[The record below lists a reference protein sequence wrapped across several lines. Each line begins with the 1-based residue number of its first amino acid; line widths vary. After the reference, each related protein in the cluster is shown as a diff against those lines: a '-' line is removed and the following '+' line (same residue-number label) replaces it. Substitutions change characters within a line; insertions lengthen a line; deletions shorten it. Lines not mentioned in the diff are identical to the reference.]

1 MCGSTSISV
10 QNYSHQAS
18 GVDRSVSR
26 RLGLILLPVILGYLA
41 FGIWFASVPFVKP
54 DDIWEIARAKYYAEN
69 LKQGEPLLPE
79 VVSPYFAHM
88 YDGIPLSQGFMWLKT
103 SSMALFIRLLPNQE
117 ILALRMAMFC
127 WSLILCLTTYG
138 LARAMNFDKDVALL
152 SVMWLIVAPEFFTQ
166 IHSSRT
172 ELMLTACYCIILSLF
187 FRCQHLK
194 GVKTTLLTA
203 ALGLLAWAPAILVHP
218 SGLYIPATILILYLL
233 LHRDS
238 IFTLRT
244 AILGGMVVLGAI
256 LYLAILLAP
265 AQNAAMTGGGNFLV
279 QQGPPILTRNL
290 WHFVKTPL
298 HFYQKLS
305 EWSVLSKPVSLVWLL
320 LAGFAFR
327 KLFFHTGGASAM
339 TGKTIVVVGLVPI
352 AVLYLFSGSYGQFN
366 VTLFPVASV
375 VLGRYSASALL
386 DNNMKS
392 VSVRFQLVALSLL
405 MLFSN
410 FWCIPS
416 MNSYAR
422 DFRDLQSELRDS
434 IPNNASVV
442 GTALYY
448 LNFKN
453 QQYASSSWLYENIG
467 RSGQSFADGIRA
479 LGASHI
485 IVDDHFLGMA
495 IRGREKDWVDE
506 MVVFLSTECTI
517 IRTLSA
523 NLYLKGHVLAP
534 VRYPETWRYPL
545 MEVNR
550 LRKIEIYRVTSAA
563 RQ

>member
-1 MCGSTSISV
+1 MHGLTSISV
-10 QNYSHQAS
+10 QNHSHKALGADHS
-18 GVDRSVSR
+18 AFR

-41 FGIWFASVPFVKP
+41 FGICFASVPFVKP
-54 DDIWEIARAKYYAEN
+54 DDIWEIARAIYYADN
-69 LKQGEPLLPE
+69 LKQAEPLLPE
-79 VVSPYFAHM
+79 VVSPYFAHIF
-88 YDGIPLSQGFMWLKT
+88 DGSALGQGFMWLKT
-103 SSMALFIRLLPNQE
+103 ASMALSVRLLPHQE

-127 WSLILCLTTYG
+127 WSMVLCLTTYG

-152 SVMWLIVAPEFFTQ
+152 SVMWLIVVPEFFTQ

-172 ELMLTACYCIILSLF
+172 ELMLTACYCIVLILFLK
-187 FRCQHLK
+187 CQHLTGLRAK
-194 GVKTTLLTA
+194 LFTA
-203 ALGLLAWAPAILVHP
+203 ALGLLTWAPAILVHP
-218 SGLYIPATILILYLL
+218 SGLYIPAAIFFLYLL

-244 AILGGMVVLGAI
+244 AILTCMVVLGAV

-265 AQNAAMTGGGNFLV
+265 AQSAAITGGGNFLV

-320 LAGFAFR
+320 LAAFAFW
-327 KLFFHTGGASAM
+327 KLFFHPGGASAM
-339 TGKTIVVVGLVPI
+339 MGKTIVVAGLVPI

-366 VTLFPVASV
+366 VTVFPVASV
-375 VLGRYSASALL
+375 VLGRYSASVLL
-386 DNNMKS
+386 ESGLKS
-392 VSVRFQLVALSLL
+392 VSVRLQLAALSLL

-410 FWCIPS
+410 LAVIPS

-422 DFRDLQSELRDS
+422 NFRDLQSELRRS

-442 GTALYY
+442 GTALHY

-453 QQYASSSWLYENIG
+453 QSYASSSWLYENIG
-467 RSGQSFADGIRA
+467 RPDQSFADGIRA
-479 LGASHI
+479 LRASHI

-495 IRGREKDWVDE
+495 IRGREKDWVNE
-506 MVVFLSTECTI
+506 MMAFLSTECTI
-517 IRTLSA
+517 IRTISTD
-523 NLYLKGHVLAP
+523 LYLKGHVLAP
-534 VRYPETWRYPL
+534 VRYPASWRYPQ
-545 MEVNR
+545 MEVDR
-550 LRKIEIYRVTSAA
+550 LRKIEIYRVSK
-563 RQ
+563 